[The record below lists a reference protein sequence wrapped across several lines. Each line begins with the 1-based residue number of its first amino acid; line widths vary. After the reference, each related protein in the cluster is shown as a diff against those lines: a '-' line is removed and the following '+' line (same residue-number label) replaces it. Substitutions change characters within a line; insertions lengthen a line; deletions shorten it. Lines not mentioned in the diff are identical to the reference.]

1 MSNRIKGF
9 LSGVVACALIAGLL
23 GTAGAAPVTKA
34 LTAVYNDIKLYI
46 SGEQVTPKDATG
58 NVVEPFNV
66 NGTVYLPVRAVS
78 EALGKTVT
86 WDGDTQSVYVVGGGN
101 YGDEMK
107 IAYGTDIS
115 EPDGADSF
123 EREGDHRDSPYF
135 SSIDPYNMTST
146 DTLTIL
152 PKYKTIQQ
160 TSEWSCG
167 VAAALTVIDYFGK
180 LGENDELSLSEL
192 RPQGSEPSATS
203 LAEEMAIF
211 EELGGFELTTTL
223 DYENIYEEFHLST
236 ILDFL
241 KDGVPVLICWNDW
254 GGHWQAII
262 GYDTMGTETESD
274 DVLIVA
280 DPYDTTDHNQDG
292 YGVYGAERFI
302 YNFTMYNFFPEEE
315 GNDMLFIA
323 ARPAAEPTAEPAETP
338 AP

>member
-9 LSGVVACALIAGLL
+9 LSGVVLCALVAGLI
-23 GTAGAAPVTKA
+23 GTAGAASVTK
-34 LTAVYNDIKLYI
+34 TISAVYEDIKVYI
-46 SGEQVTPKDATG
+46 NGEEITPKDADG
-58 NVVEPFNV
+58 AVVEPFRSA
-66 NGTVYLPVRAVS
+66 GTTYLPLRAVG

-86 WDGDTQSVYVVGGGN
+86 WDADARSVRVDGGGN

-107 IAYGTDIS
+107 IAYGADIS
-115 EPDGADSF
+115 APDGADSV

-152 PKYKTIQQ
+152 PKYKTVQQ

-180 LGENDELSLSEL
+180 LGEYDELTLSEL
-192 RPQGSEPSATS
+192 RPQGSKPSATT
-203 LAEEMAIF
+203 LAQEIAIF
-211 EELGGFELTTTL
+211 EKVGGFELTTTL
-223 DYENIYEEFHLST
+223 DYEDIYAELSLGT
-236 ILDFL
+236 ILGFL
-241 KDGVPVLICWNDW
+241 KDGAPVLICWNDW

-262 GYDTMGTETESD
+262 GYDTMGTETEAD

-292 YGVYGAERFI
+292 YGVYGAERFF
-302 YNFTMYNFFPEEE
+302 YNFTMYDSFSEED
-315 GNDMLFIA
+315 GNDRLFIA
-323 ARPAAEPTAEPAETP
+323 AKPAA
-338 AP
+338 